1 MIYVAPVL
9 IYAEWFRELITGV
22 INSFKHGVQ
31 VRSNEK
37 IFLNFAECNLSIL
50 CLNNKVQ

>member
-31 VRSNEK
+31 VDRTKKFFK
-37 IFLNFAECNLSIL
+37 ISPNAIFPFF
-50 CLNNKVQ
+50 V